1 MEQLETDWKM
11 NNKFHRGEVWF
22 FDPDPTRGREQKKQ
36 RPCLILSVDIYN
48 NGPADLL
55 IVLPLTTKKKSIPSH
70 IEVKLSGQKD
80 ISYIMCDQ
88 IRCISKERLLI
99 TNHRAEKIAVVDEK
113 IMETIERYLKA
124 LLGFN

>member
-1 MEQLETDWKM
+1 M
-11 NNKFHRGEVWF
+11 NNKFRRGEVWF
-22 FDPDPTRGREQKKQ
+22 FDPDPTRGREQKKP

-70 IEVKLSGQKD
+70 IEVKLLGQKSV
-80 ISYIMCDQ
+80 SYIMCDQ

-99 TNHRAEKIAVVDEK
+99 KSHRQEKIAVVDEK
-113 IMETIERYLKA
+113 TMEDIERCVKA
-124 LLGFN
+124 LLGFD

>member
-1 MEQLETDWKM
+1 M

-22 FDPDPTRGREQKKQ
+22 FDLDPTRGREQKKP
-36 RPCLILSVDIYN
+36 RPCLILSVDMYN

-55 IVLPLTTKKKSIPSH
+55 IILPLTTKKKSIPSH
-70 IEVKLSGQKD
+70 IEVSLSGQKD
-80 ISYIMCDQ
+80 LSYIMCDQ

-99 TNHRAEKIAVVDEK
+99 KNRRAEKIGVVDEK
-113 IMETIERYLKA
+113 TIENIERLLKA

>member
-1 MEQLETDWKM
+1 M
-11 NNKFHRGEVWF
+11 NNKFSRGEVWL
-22 FDPDPTRGREQKKQ
+22 FDPDPIKRREQQKR

-55 IVLPLTTKKKSIPSH
+55 IILPLTSKKKSIPSH

-80 ISYIMCDQ
+80 VSYIMCDQ
-88 IRCISKERLLI
+88 IRCIAKERLLI
-99 TNHRAEKIAVVDEK
+99 KNRRAEKIAAVDEK
-113 IMETIERYLKA
+113 ILEDIERCLKA

>member
-1 MEQLETDWKM
+1 M
-11 NNKFHRGEVWF
+11 NNKFHRGEIWF
-22 FDPDPTRGREQKKQ
+22 FDPDPTRGREQKKL

-70 IEVKLSGQKD
+70 IEAKLSRQKD
-80 ISYIMCDQ
+80 VSYIMCDQ

-99 TNHRAEKIAVVDEK
+99 NNSRAERIAIVDEK
-113 IMETIERYLKA
+113 TMEDIERCLKA
-124 LLGFN
+124 ILGFS

>member
-1 MEQLETDWKM
+1 M
-11 NNKFHRGEVWF
+11 NNKFNRGEVWF
-22 FDPDPTRGREQKKQ
+22 FDPDPTRGREQRKP
-36 RPCLILSVDIYN
+36 RPCLILSVDVYN

-80 ISYIMCDQ
+80 VSYIICDQ

-99 TNHRAEKIAVVDEK
+99 KNRRAEKIAIVDEK
-113 IMETIERYLKA
+113 TMDDIERCLKA